1 MYRSYP
7 KENLSRLMIYAI
19 SNPENSP
26 KVVKAIDEELKRL
39 LKDGITQDELDRAKT
54 SILQSNLVSRSSD
67 DGLMG
72 LWSSLL
78 SADRDIQSTKDLE
91 QNISE
96 LDVEKVNSMLR
107 KYIKPEKLIIVT
119 AGDFKE

>member
-1 MYRSYP
+1 
-7 KENLSRLMIYAI
+7 MIYAI

-67 DGLMG
+67 DGLLG